1 MKKRF
6 NIVIVALALLA
17 TGCAKVDVATQEKA
31 VSFQVGSYV
40 PQTKAPEGTASI
52 KLVDG
57 ITSFSS
63 RGYLHAE
70 GVDTEQHFFGAAGET
85 IAYNGTNAWLPSHDY
100 FWPKSPVSYVNFI
113 SWFGGNPTITYAKTG
128 DVWTAGFA
136 WSNITVAPTDNLLW
150 ADVAWRYNANAQT
163 YLFDGV
169 TEGVPTLF
177 HHALSQLKFQ
187 GRASKASEGDNITW
201 SVSVTELSLETLPDT
216 GTMTMTSAD
225 PGTTGTSAWTV
236 TAWSGLSGEQTLVAA
251 ALPKTLSTEAGSE
264 TLLLDW
270 QSIIPQTVTADMVL
284 NVKFTVTTT
293 YKSGGATV
301 RTVEE
306 EVSAS
311 IPLTSF
317 TGVTAWEMNKRYTY
331 TLVINPDTHVITIIP
346 VETNWVEESEYPIN
360 IE

>member
-6 NIVIVALALLA
+6 NIAIIALALLA
-17 TGCAKVDVATQEKA
+17 VGCAKVDVATQERA

-70 GVDTEQHFFGAAGET
+70 GVGTEQHFFGAAGET
-85 IAYNGTNAWLPSHDY
+85 ITYNGTDAWLPSHDY
-100 FWPKSPVSYVNFI
+100 FWPKSPESYVNFI
-113 SWFGGNPTITYAKTG
+113 SWRGGNPTIIYAKSG
-128 DVWTAGFA
+128 GVWTAGFA
-136 WSNITVAPTDNLLW
+136 WSNTTVAPTDNLLW
-150 ADVAWRYNANAQT
+150 ADVAWRYNANAKT

-187 GRASKASEGDNITW
+187 GRASKASEGDNIAW
-201 SVSVTELSLETLPDT
+201 SVSVSELSLKTLPDT
-216 GTMTMTSAD
+216 GTMSMTTSD
-225 PGTTGTSAWTV
+225 PGTTGTSPWTV
-236 TAWSGLSGEQTLVAA
+236 TAWSGLSGEQTLAA
-251 ALPKTLSTEAGSE
+251 ADLPKTLATEAGSE
-264 TLLLDW
+264 TELMGW
-270 QSIIPQTVTADMVL
+270 QSVIPQAVTEDMVL
-284 NVKFTVTTT
+284 SVKFTVITT
-293 YKSGGATV
+293 YKSDGATV

-306 EVSAS
+306 DVTVSV
-311 IPLTSF
+311 PLNSF
-317 TGVTAWEMNKRYTY
+317 TGVTAWEMNKRYIY
-331 TLVINPDTHVITIIP
+331 TLVINPDTHLITIIP